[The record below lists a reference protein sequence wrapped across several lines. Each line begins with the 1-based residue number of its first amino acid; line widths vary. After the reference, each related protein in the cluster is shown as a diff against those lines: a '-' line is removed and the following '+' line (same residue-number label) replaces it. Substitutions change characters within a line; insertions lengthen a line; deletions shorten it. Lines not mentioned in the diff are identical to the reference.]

1 MVKLSDI
8 QLNLNNDFSFI
19 LNEYASL
26 LEKATDEEAVLDKNS
41 IEEQVEHLIELMA
54 IRDVKRLP
62 YDSITAKVIAFNEK
76 ADDEELSESF
86 YYLMNEITEVLIVI
100 IDNFEKKEIFAG
112 KTLSNISDKE
122 KYSKSII
129 AFYKLLEHTKLA
141 SLQYKT
147 LYQKTKKEVSDIQSN
162 IDKINNEAKKA
173 SSTLE
178 EINKVKTSIYT
189 DFIAILGVF
198 SSFVFVMFSVL
209 YHQL

>member
-112 KTLSNISDKE
+112 KTLSSISDK
-122 KYSKSII
+122 KN
-129 AFYKLLEHTKLA
+129 
-141 SLQYKT
+141 
-147 LYQKTKKEVSDIQSN
+147 IQNRS
-162 IDKINNEAKKA
+162 
-173 SSTLE
+173 
-178 EINKVKTSIYT
+178 
-189 DFIAILGVF
+189 
-198 SSFVFVMFSVL
+198 
-209 YHQL
+209 